1 MEYEQTKCLVHVLCF
16 TDSGMSTCGREQPTR
31 INKQTYLTR
40 MAIIMPPSPQHTHT
54 HLPSA
59 STTYVSCLHEFTL
72 FPPSIPHSLFFIPP
86 PFLTH
91 TIFSFSVSLH
101 LSQAFFFLS
110 LSPYGSFLFV
120 CICKPQRLSIII
132 LFLFFFSPHFFSSL
146 LIILSFFFLNIATN
160 QLAFALFLM
169 FSPRS
174 REKHA
179 LLTQGGG

>member
-1 MEYEQTKCLVHVLCF
+1 MFFVSLIQECPHVDGNSQHGSTNRHTLQEWQSLC
-16 TDSGMSTCGREQPTR
+16 
-31 INKQTYLTR
+31 
-40 MAIIMPPSPQHTHT
+40 PPSPQHTHTHT

-72 FPPSIPHSLFFIPP
+72 FPPSIPHSLFFTPP

-110 LSPYGSFLFV
+110 LSPYSSFLFV

-174 REKHA
+174 QEKHA